1 MTHPGD
7 ADAQPQGTLWTLD
20 LDQPPPVGPVLQ
32 VPVVFM
38 RAGLEVAQ
46 ELAQAMDLDD
56 PAVVLQRF
64 DNGRHCYIGRIEGT
78 LVTYGWVTFDEED
91 IGELSL
97 SIRLKAGEAYIWNCA
112 TLPAYRG
119 QRLYPA
125 LLAHIVGELHHQGLH
140 RVWIGTDT
148 DNLPSQSG
156 MALAGF
162 QPIGDVVISHVLTM
176 RRVWMRGRQGVPAQ
190 LVMDVR
196 YALFGEREEVWQAAS
211 SGEHSANIMEPHQ
224 SQPLVLAGEP
234 LGRARAAMIMVHGR
248 GATAQDIL
256 TLTADLHLPGSAYLA
271 PQAAGNAWYPNS
283 FLAPI
288 SSNEPGLSSGLAVI
302 TSLLDQLTRVGIP
315 VERTIILGFSQ
326 GACLSLEYVARNAR
340 RYGGVV
346 GLSGGLIG
354 PEVMPRDYHGSLA
367 GTPVFLGCSDMDPHI
382 PKERV
387 EQSAEVLRL
396 LGGNVTTRLYPHMGH
411 TVNQDELLFVQG
423 MMTNVLSI
431 GN

>member
-1 MTHPGD
+1 MMHPAEPD
-7 ADAQPQGTLWTLD
+7 VPPQGTLWMLD
-20 LDQPPPVGPVLQ
+20 LGQPPPVGPVPQ

-38 RAGLEVAQ
+38 RAGPEVAQ
-46 ELAQAMDLDD
+46 ELAQAMNLDD
-56 PAVVLQRF
+56 QAMVLQRF
-64 DNGRHCYIGRIEGT
+64 DNGRHCYICRVEGR
-78 LVTYGWVTFDEED
+78 LATYGWVTFDEED
-91 IGELSL
+91 IGELGL

-125 LLAHIVGELHHQGLH
+125 LLAHIIGELYHQGLR

-156 MALAGF
+156 LALAGF
-162 QPIGDVVISHVLTM
+162 QPIGDIVISHVLTM
-176 RRVWMRGRQGVPAQ
+176 RRAWLRGRPGISER

-196 YALFGEREEVWQAAS
+196 QALLGGHEEVWLAAN
-211 SGEHSANIMEPHQ
+211 SGELSAGTIGPHLR
-224 SQPLVLAGEP
+224 QPFVLAGEP
-234 LGRARAAMIMVHGR
+234 PGSARAAMIMLHGR

-256 TLTADLHLPGSAYLA
+256 TLTADLHCPGFIYLA
-271 PQAAGNAWYPNS
+271 PHAAGNTWYPNS

-288 SSNEPGLSSGLAVI
+288 TSNEPDLSSALAVI
-302 TSLLDQLTRVGIP
+302 TSLLDQLAQVGIP
-315 VERTIILGFSQ
+315 AERTILLGFSQ
-326 GACLSLEYVARNAR
+326 GACLTLEYIARNTR

-354 PEVMPRDYHGSLA
+354 PDGTPRDYPGSLA

-387 EQSAEVLRL
+387 EQAAEVLRL
-396 LGGNVTTRLYPHMGH
+396 LGGNVTMRLYPHMDH
-411 TVNQDELLFVQG
+411 TVNQDELHFVQG
-423 MMTNVLSI
+423 MMASVLSI
-431 GN
+431 DD